1 MGLPCWGPAAH
12 ARLSCCLAARVAV
25 TSRSLTRKASHTG
38 RAPGAGAHS
47 RGHSGRLGVLAG
59 GDVSE
64 LHTGHLSPCPP
75 ALRPLPD
82 GSQVPAASP
91 LGPPSLPV
99 PGSESQGPLG
109 LHGQPVRLACD
120 PAWPLGCDLVICCV
134 PSACEDPGQDGRA
147 RLLVRATVHSP
158 GQRRDIP
165 EGAGLPARVAAVLF
179 ISVSL
184 NLLFLKIPNL
194 TLD

>member
-12 ARLSCCLAARVAV
+12 ARLSCSLAARVAV

-91 LGPPSLPV
+91 LGPPGLPV

-109 LHGQPVRLACD
+109 LHVQPVRLACD
-120 PAWPLGCDLVICCV
+120 PAWPLGCDLVICC
-134 PSACEDPGQDGRA
+134 DPISLRGPRSGA
-147 RLLVRATVHSP
+147 HLLVRATVHSL
-158 GQRRDIP
+158 GQQRDIP